1 MTATNIPLWSTALLL
16 LAGTTTGF
24 LAWYAGRRREVGG
37 ATAFA
42 VLMGA
47 VTLWTLSY
55 LAELLTPACTG
66 KLLWTD
72 LEFTGIALSPPA
84 WLAFA
89 MQYTGMG
96 KRLTPRFLGG
106 ILALPTLTILLVLTN
121 PWHTLMWAGFTCV
134 PGRTDLQNLAA
145 PWFWVHTYYSYLMIV
160 TGIVLYVR
168 MYLRSTGLY
177 RRQALIAVLGAIFPL
192 GFNMLYVFSRV
203 PPPMDFTPFT
213 FTASGLIF
221 GWGLFRFHMLD
232 VVPVARD
239 LLIESMPDGMFVV
252 DEHGRMVDIN
262 PAMRRILGLLGSEPV
277 VGLPAMRFLR
287 PWRDLVRKYLRSPQ
301 ASGEVSAGR
310 GENRRWYDLRMS
322 PLHNSR
328 GRTIGRLILLRDI
341 TERKRAAEELRQA
354 NAEIR
359 RFNEELESM
368 VAQRTAEL
376 QTAYRKLEALDR
388 TKTDFIQVAAH
399 ELRTPLTVLR
409 GYTQVLL
416 HDPLLAAHE
425 DKRAL
430 LEGILSGEQR
440 LHQIVNDLLDV
451 SRIDA
456 RSLKISSEPVRL
468 YDVAVSA
475 FGIIADA
482 VAGRG
487 IAFSAEEIRSLPLV
501 HGDPDLLHRA
511 LYHLFTNAV
520 KYTPDGGRVW
530 LEGRALPGGK
540 QVELVVADSGI
551 GIAPEHLEMV
561 FEKFYRTG
569 EIALHSSGRTK
580 FKGGGPGLGLAIVRG
595 IIQAH
600 NGRIWAESPGYDEET
615 CPGSRFHILLP
626 RYLQE

>member
-1 MTATNIPLWSTALLL
+1 MTIPLWALLLLL
-16 LAGTTTGF
+16 LAGAATGF
-24 LAWYAGRRREVGG
+24 LAWYAWWRREVSG
-37 ATAFA
+37 AAAFA

-47 VTLWTLSY
+47 VTLWTLTY
-55 LAELLTPACTG
+55 LAELLTPTCMG

-72 LEFTGIALSPPA
+72 LEFTAIALSPPA

-89 MQYTGMG
+89 MQYTGLE
-96 KRLTPRFLGG
+96 KRLTSRFRWG
-106 ILALPTLTILLVLTN
+106 ILALPTVTVLMVLTN
-121 PWHTLMWAGFTCV
+121 PWHRLMWAGFTCT
-134 PGRTDLQNLAA
+134 PGRTDLQNVAA
-145 PWFWVHTYYSYLMIV
+145 PWFWVHTYYSYLLILA
-160 TGIVLYVR
+160 GIALYVR
-168 MYLRSTGLY
+168 MYVRSTGLY
-177 RRQALIAVLGAIFPL
+177 RRQALIAVLGALLPFGI
-192 GFNMLYVFSRV
+192 NMLYVFSLV
-203 PPPMDFTPFT
+203 PPPPMDFTPFT
-213 FTASGLIF
+213 FTLSGLIF

-252 DEHGRMVDIN
+252 DEHGRIVDIN

-277 VGLPAMRFLR
+277 IGLPATRFLR
-287 PWRDLVRKYLRSPQ
+287 PWRDLVRKYLRTEQ
-301 ASGEVSAGR
+301 ATGEVSAGQ

-322 PLHNSR
+322 PLHNRR
-328 GRTIGRLILLRDI
+328 GRTVGRLVLLRDI

-354 NAEIR
+354 NEEIR

-368 VAQRTAEL
+368 VQQRTEEL
-376 QTAYRKLEALDR
+376 QQAYQKLEALDR

-416 HDPLLAAHE
+416 HDPLLAEHA

-456 RSLKISSEPVRL
+456 RSLKVSMEPVRL
-468 YDVAVSA
+468 YDIAISA
-475 FGIIADA
+475 FGIIAEA
-482 VAGRG
+482 ATARH
-487 IAFSAEEIRSLPLV
+487 IAFSADDIRSLPLV
-501 HGDPDLLHRA
+501 HGDPDLLRRA

-530 LEGRALPGGK
+530 LEGRVLPEDK
-540 QVELVVADSGI
+540 QVELVVADTGI

-569 EIALHSSGRTK
+569 EIAL
-580 FKGGGPGLGLAIVRG
+580 
-595 IIQAH
+595 
-600 NGRIWAESPGYDEET
+600 
-615 CPGSRFHILLP
+615 
-626 RYLQE
+626 